1 MSTKFIVRIP
11 YGGSTPGAD
20 TNEYT
25 LFDTTVAFPGANFCA
40 MWDLGRFVMSLVNN
54 QAGTLNLYRY
64 TSSRLAAARTKIY
77 TAAVSASAAS
87 SNNPFDLRVG
97 EYSDFAVTWT
107 NGGSA
112 QTTWLV
118 DMALY
123 PLGVT
128 VT

>member
-1 MSTKFIVRIP
+1 MSTKYLVQLT
-11 YGGSTPGAD
+11 YTGTAPGAD

-25 LFDTTVAFPGANFCA
+25 LFDSTTAFPAAKFCA
-40 MWDLGRFVMSLVNN
+40 LEGLGRFVLSLVNS

-64 TSSRLAAARTKIY
+64 TSSRLAAARTKVY
-77 TAAVSASAAS
+77 TTAVAAAAAN

-118 DMALY
+118 DMVLY
-123 PLGVT
+123 PLGVP

>member
-1 MSTKFIVRIP
+1 MSKYIVRIT

-20 TNEYT
+20 ASEYT
-25 LFDTTVAFPGANFCA
+25 LFDTTTAFQGANFCA
-40 MWDLGRFVMSLVNN
+40 MWGLGRFVLSLVNS

-64 TSSRLAAARTKIY
+64 TSSRLAAARTKVY
-77 TAAVSASAAS
+77 TASVIAAAAS
-87 SNNPFDLRVG
+87 SNNPFDLRIM

-112 QTTWLV
+112 QATWLV
-118 DMALY
+118 DMSLE
-123 PLGVT
+123 PLGVP